1 MLDML
6 MLIAQGTQPPA
17 GGPPAGLSCGPMMI
31 PMALMGVVFYFLLIR
46 PQGKEKKRRAEM
58 IAAIKKNDRV
68 STIGGIQGTVVSVK
82 DNEIT
87 LKVDESNNTK
97 ITFLR
102 SAIQS
107 VPSGGTPETPDLSAD
122 KKK

>member
-6 MLIAQGTQPPA
+6 MLIAQGAHPPA
-17 GGPPAGLSCGPMMI
+17 GDPQQVPVCGGGSMLV

-58 IAAIKKNDRV
+58 IAAVKKNDRV

-107 VPSGGTPETPDLSAD
+107 VPSGATPDAPAD
-122 KKK
+122 KGK

>member
-6 MLIAQGTQPPA
+6 MLIAQETQPPA
-17 GGPPAGLSCGPMMI
+17 GGPTCGPMMI

-46 PQGKEKKRRAEM
+46 PQGKEKKRRAAM

-107 VPSGGTPETPDLSAD
+107 VPSGGTPAMPDLSAD